1 MKTFFAILG
10 AFLPGIL
17 AAQYPSRDTIYDS
30 LFLTQ
35 TELSFKKEQHYYGLG
50 RTYEAWAEYYERQL
64 GYNVYTLDYL
74 LKCTDAYLMSGD
86 SFDYYRANILV
97 GDYYQEEIV
106 GNPDANLYYGRALRY
121 FEKNRHLA
129 YVIRARKGMML
140 SRIINNT
147 DPYIEK
153 DLESLLV
160 FAKNNDLAE
169 EMGEIYH
176 FFVVHYFINQ
186 RLDAALPYIKLG
198 LNTEYTPDF
207 RWLSAVHL
215 NYMGYYLKEKG
226 QARAAIAY
234 LLKGQKIAEQQ
245 KSLLIQKDICKNL
258 AGCYRALGQMHLAF
272 DNAQRAFE
280 LTDSLHNSSFTKNAR
295 LIEPRSRINRLELEK
310 QLAEEENVSRR
321 RLAYILGLSVLLL
334 LFVAMLL
341 WAAFER
347 QKLRAKARAEQD
359 KNRINALEIK
369 AMQAL
374 ITGQESERRR
384 IARELHDG
392 AGAYLS
398 RIKMLASPAAEPTV
412 TAAPLPQIGRM
423 IDEVCTEI
431 RHISAALS
439 PVALQESGL
448 MTAVEE
454 HIRRIRLT
462 HPTAEVHFFAWGNW
476 ENLPEEWNIHLFRMV
491 QELLNNALKYAQ
503 ARHITV
509 QMSSDDTELNIS
521 VEDDGVGFD
530 PPTAPKGQG
539 LRNVQVRAACL
550 QGQVHWETAPGKGT
564 QVMITL
570 PRAFIG

>member
-1 MKTFFAILG
+1 MKAVFAFLG

-74 LKCTDAYLMSGD
+74 LKGTDAYLMSGD
-86 SFDYYRANILV
+86 SFDYYRMNILV

-106 GNPDANLYYGRALRY
+106 GNLDANLYYERALCY
-121 FEKNRHLA
+121 FEGTQHLA
-129 YVIRARKGMML
+129 YIIRARKGMML

-147 DPYIEK
+147 DTDIER
-153 DLESLLV
+153 DLERLLQ
-160 FAKNNDLAE
+160 FARTHQLE
-169 EMGEIYH
+169 EELGEIYH
-176 FFVVHYFINQ
+176 FFVVHYFVNQ
-186 RLDAALPYIKLG
+186 RLDAALPYIQLG
-198 LNTEYTPDF
+198 LNTEYSPDL

-226 QARAAIAY
+226 QPRAAIGY
-234 LLKGQKIAEQQ
+234 LKKSQLIAEEQ
-245 KSLLIQKDICKNL
+245 KSLLIQKSIRKNL
-258 AGCYRALGQMHLAF
+258 AACYRALGKMDLAY

-347 QKLRAKARAEQD
+347 QKLRARARAEED

-398 RIKMLASPAAEPTV
+398 RIKMLASPA
-412 TAAPLPQIGRM
+412 TAQTSAAVPLPQIGVM

-448 MTAVEE
+448 TAAVEE

-462 HPTAEVHFFAWGNW
+462 HPAAEVHFFAWGNW
-476 ENLPEEWNIHLFRMV
+476 AHLPEEWNIHLFRMV

-509 QMSSDDTELNIS
+509 QMSSDDTELNVS

-530 PPTAPKGQG
+530 PPTVQKGQG

-550 QGQVHWETAPGKGT
+550 QGHVQWETAPGKGT

-570 PRAFIG
+570 PRTFIG